1 MGRNLQSFGVA
12 VLAGLLLI
20 TGCSG
25 GGGEEDEAEDLDED
39 ASGIWTATVT
49 PDGQAAV
56 NATLIVIPDGDFAL
70 TSSEA
75 LLIGSGTVN
84 GSAFSATSTGF
95 APPGGTFANGA
106 ISAPFS
112 LTGTVTT
119 GNALN
124 GSYSGANESGRVAAT
139 YNSSVTERQ
148 ASLAIVAGSY
158 LVPQQPG
165 APIVSL
171 AINNGAMTFNVS
183 TGCVG
188 VGDIAVVNPTR
199 NYYTWTMTFS
209 NCTVINGVYSGL
221 AHMPSNVAVAL
232 LGSSPGN
239 QVPFSLLVV
248 K

>member
-1 MGRNLQSFGVA
+1 MGRNLQTSGA
-12 VLAGLLLI
+12 AALAGLILI

-25 GGGEEDEAEDLDED
+25 GSGEEDEVEDLDED

-56 NATLIVIPDGDFAL
+56 NATLVVIPDGDFAL
-70 TSSEA
+70 ASSEA
-75 LLIGSGTVN
+75 LLIGSGATN

-106 ISAPFS
+106 ISASFS

-119 GNALN
+119 EDALS
-124 GSYSGANESGRVAAT
+124 GSYSGANESGRIAAT
-139 YNSSVTERQ
+139 YNSAVTERQ
-148 ASLAIVAGSY
+148 ASLAISGGSY

-188 VGDIAVVNPTR
+188 NGNIAVVNPTR

-209 NCTVINGVYSGL
+209 NCQAINGDYSGL
-221 AHMPSNVAVAL
+221 SFMPTNTSIAL
-232 LGSSPGN
+232 MGSSPGN
-239 QVPFSLLVV
+239 QIPFSLLVV

>member
-1 MGRNLQSFGVA
+1 MGPAVQLKRVA
-12 VLAGLLLI
+12 ILAGLLFM

-25 GGGEEDEAEDLDED
+25 GGSDEEEPDDLDED
-39 ASGIWTATVT
+39 ASGVWTATVT

-56 NATLIVIPDGDFAL
+56 NATLIAIPDGRFAL

-75 LLIGSGTVN
+75 LFIGSGTTN

-95 APPGGTFANGA
+95 APPGSTFANGA
-106 ISAPFS
+106 ISAAFN

-119 GNALN
+119 GASLT

-171 AINNGAMTFNVS
+171 AINNGALTLNVS

-221 AHMPSNVAVAL
+221 AHMPSNVSVAL